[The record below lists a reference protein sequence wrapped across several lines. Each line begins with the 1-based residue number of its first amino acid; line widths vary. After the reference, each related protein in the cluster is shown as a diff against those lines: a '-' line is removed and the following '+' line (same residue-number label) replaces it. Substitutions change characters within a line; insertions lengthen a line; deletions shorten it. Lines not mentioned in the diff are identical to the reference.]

1 MSGAG
6 RERGGRT
13 GSPPK
18 PPAGPHLCQQR
29 AVVLQS
35 GSHLLLHGVQV
46 HQDLHEPRGWG
57 EMLGVRDRSSDP
69 QSPPC
74 TPRLPRAPQPLTLL
88 MQVPQGQQALH
99 HVRQTAGHGVPA
111 LHHLID
117 LVDLGGDDRRC
128 GGGSALLGRGCSPPP
143 PHTPGSPPPPP
154 SPCSVCRRPA
164 RRLCA
169 WRSHSPSPGR
179 SVGGRQMGPQTT
191 LCPPPSLLAP
201 APRPPPDLPLFSPP
215 AAGPPLGP
223 AQPNPA
229 CSPWPAGSA
238 RSPADGEFGGG
249 GSGAPRSP
257 GVRRR
262 PLHLPA
268 QQPPLQHRVR
278 AGLTTRLPPFSP
290 TSRGFCGEET
300 RISGAG
306 GEGGTGEGAEG
317 SGKRAEP
324 EGQGRGTGRGRG
336 GASPHPAVGLTAHHG
351 LQLRQALLQL
361 RDLQGDGRPLGPPPQ
376 KGAAQPPGGRTPRSM
391 PWQPGRTGPAP
402 GSRTARR

>member
-1 MSGAG
+1 MTGGAG
-6 RERGGRT
+6 GGQRSWAGAAAPLPPTHRGL
-13 GSPPK
+13 P
-18 PPAGPHLCQQR
+18 PPA
-29 AVVLQS
+29 
-35 GSHLLLHGVQV
+35 
-46 HQDLHEPRGWG
+46 
-57 EMLGVRDRSSDP
+57 
-69 QSPPC
+69 
-74 TPRLPRAPQPLTLL
+74 LTLL
-88 MQVPQGQQALH
+88 CVSASCTTALCLAISFTFP
-99 HVRQTAGHGVPA
+99 RT
-111 LHHLID
+111 L
-117 LVDLGGDDRRC
+117 C
-128 GGGSALLGRGCSPPP
+128 GGAADGTPNHAVSPP
-143 PHTPGSPPPPP
+143 
-154 SPCSVCRRPA
+154 
-164 RRLCA
+164 
-169 WRSHSPSPGR
+169 
-179 SVGGRQMGPQTT
+179 
-191 LCPPPSLLAP
+191 PPPSLLAP

-249 GSGAPRSP
+249 GSGAPCSP

-268 QQPPLQHRVR
+268 QQPPLQYRVR